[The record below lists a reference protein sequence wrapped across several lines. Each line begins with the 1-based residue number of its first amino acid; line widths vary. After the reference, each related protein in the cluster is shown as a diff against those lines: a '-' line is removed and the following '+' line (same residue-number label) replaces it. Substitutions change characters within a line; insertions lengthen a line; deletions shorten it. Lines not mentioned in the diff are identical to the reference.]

1 LSSFTDQLLEI
12 YSDGASKGN
21 PGRASIGAVLI
32 LDGKEVAQVSKSIGI
47 ATNNIAEY
55 TALLEALKLAGQMGF
70 TRIHVKADS
79 ELMIR
84 QLNGIYKVKN
94 PDIKVLFD
102 QIVLLKMNFSTISF
116 THVPREQNKRADFL
130 ANLAL

>member
-1 LSSFTDQLLEI
+1 MSSFTDQVLEI

-21 PGRASIGAVLI
+21 PGRASIGAVLL

-102 QIVLLKMNFSTISF
+102 QIVLLKMDFSTISF

-130 ANLAL
+130 ANKAL

>member
-1 LSSFTDQLLEI
+1 LSSFTDQVLEI

-21 PGRASIGAVLI
+21 PGRASIGAVLL

-94 PDIKVLFD
+94 SDIKVLFD
-102 QIVLLKMNFSTISF
+102 QIVLLKMDFSTISF

-130 ANLAL
+130 ANKAL

>member
-1 LSSFTDQLLEI
+1 LSSFTDQVLEI

-94 PDIKVLFD
+94 SDIKVLFD
-102 QIVLLKMNFSTISF
+102 QIVLLKMDFSTISF

-130 ANLAL
+130 ANKAL

>member
-1 LSSFTDQLLEI
+1 LSSFTDQVLEI

-102 QIVLLKMNFSTISF
+102 QIVLLKMDFSTISF

-130 ANLAL
+130 ANKAL

>member
-1 LSSFTDQLLEI
+1 MSSFTDQVLEI

-21 PGRASIGAVLI
+21 PGRASIGAVLL

-94 PDIKVLFD
+94 SDIKVLFD
-102 QIVLLKMNFSTISF
+102 QIVLLKMDFSTISF

-130 ANLAL
+130 ANKAL

>member
-1 LSSFTDQLLEI
+1 LSSFTDQVLEI

-32 LDGKEVAQVSKSIGI
+32 LEGKEVAQVSKSIGI

-102 QIVLLKMNFSTISF
+102 QIVLLKMDFSTISF

-130 ANLAL
+130 ANKAL

>member
-1 LSSFTDQLLEI
+1 LSSFTDQILEI

>member
-1 LSSFTDQLLEI
+1 MNSFPDQILEI
-12 YSDGASKGN
+12 FSDGASKGN

-32 LDGKEVAQVSKSIGI
+32 LEGKEIAHVSKSIGI

-70 TRIHVKADS
+70 TRIKVKADS

-102 QIVLLKMNFSTISF
+102 QIVLLKMDFSDISF
-116 THVPREQNKRADFL
+116 THVPREKNKRADFL

>member
-1 LSSFTDQLLEI
+1 LSSFTDQVLEI

-21 PGRASIGAVLI
+21 PGRASIGAVLL

-102 QIVLLKMNFSTISF
+102 QIVLLKMDFSTISF

-130 ANLAL
+130 ANKAL

>member
-1 LSSFTDQLLEI
+1 MSSFTDQVLEI

-32 LDGKEVAQVSKSIGI
+32 LEGKEVAQVSKSIGI

-102 QIVLLKMNFSTISF
+102 QIVLLKMDFSTISF

-130 ANLAL
+130 ANKAL

>member
-1 LSSFTDQLLEI
+1 MSSFTDQVLEI

-102 QIVLLKMNFSTISF
+102 QIVLLKMDFSTISF

-130 ANLAL
+130 ANKAL

>member
-1 LSSFTDQLLEI
+1 MSSFTDQVLEI

-21 PGRASIGAVLI
+21 PGRASIGAVLL

-70 TRIHVKADS
+70 THIEVRADS

-94 PDIKVLFD
+94 PDIAVLYQ
-102 QIVLLKMNFSTISF
+102 QIQILKMDFSSISF
-116 THVPREQNKRADFL
+116 KHVRREQNTRADYL
-130 ANLAL
+130 ANQAL

>member
-130 ANLAL
+130 ANMAL

>member
-1 LSSFTDQLLEI
+1 MILE
-12 YSDGASKGN
+12 
-21 PGRASIGAVLI
+21 
-32 LDGKEVAQVSKSIGI
+32 GKEVAQVSKSIGI

-102 QIVLLKMNFSTISF
+102 QIVLLKMDFSTISF

-130 ANLAL
+130 ANKAL

>member
-1 LSSFTDQLLEI
+1 MNSFPDQILEI
-12 YSDGASKGN
+12 FSDGASKGN

-32 LDGKEVAQVSKSIGI
+32 LEGKEIAHVSKSIGI

-70 TRIHVKADS
+70 TRIKVKSDS

-84 QLNGIYKVKN
+84 QLN
-94 PDIKVLFD
+94 
-102 QIVLLKMNFSTISF
+102 
-116 THVPREQNKRADFL
+116 
-130 ANLAL
+130 

>member
-1 LSSFTDQLLEI
+1 MSSFTDQLLEI